1 MCAISDEK
9 IKVDKTVILPLIW
22 YWYERW
28 CATLNKYTD
37 QGFLEIR
44 VLRIIFGCKR
54 EEITEGSEKLYN
66 EEHQG
71 SGLTEYGSNRLVNS

>member
-1 MCAISDEK
+1 
-9 IKVDKTVILPLIW
+9 
-22 YWYERW
+22 
-28 CATLNKYTD
+28 
-37 QGFLEIR
+37 LEIR